1 MILFKIRYNSEQC
14 GFTLIELI
22 IVIAIIGVLAAI
34 AIPSYK
40 SYIERAQI
48 TEGFI
53 VSEGIRSEIGI
64 HVWEK
69 KRFPNE
75 AEVSA
80 TGNIGK
86 QTKELEGKY
95 IKTNGINV
103 APNTGVITV
112 IFDSGNIAGKTLILT
127 PKINVNTNEQVI
139 KWVCSGTISA
149 DNLPPNCQD

>member
-1 MILFKIRYNSEQC
+1 MILSKIRYSSEQW
-14 GFTLIELI
+14 GFTFSELI
-22 IVIAIIGVLAAI
+22 IVIAIVGILAAI

-40 SYIERAQI
+40 SYIKRAQI

-69 KRFPNE
+69 KRFPND

-86 QTKELEGKY
+86 QTNDLKGKY

-112 IFDSGNIAGKTLILT
+112 VFDTGNIAGKTLILT
-127 PKINVNTNEQVI
+127 PEINLNTNEQ
-139 KWVCSGTISA
+139 A
-149 DNLPPNCQD
+149 